1 LNSIFII
8 LSKEYTF
15 VSEHDEQRERDEHDE
30 GDEQDEKDDAGNNSF
45 NISSGVVPS
54 K

>member
-1 LNSIFII
+1 MFLNSISII

-15 VSEHDEQRERDEHDE
+15 VLGQDEQYERGERDEQE
-30 GDEQDEKDDAGNNSF
+30 EQNNAGNNSF